1 MRLTHFRLLA
11 SLVLVSLLSACGGGG
26 GGGSDAPSEPS
37 QPTLPTPPPT
47 PPTPPPTPETFSLS
61 GTITASTSQAV
72 DSDTNDPT
80 RLAIPNDDE
89 ATAQLI
95 PNPITL
101 GGYVNR
107 PGAGSEG
114 RSQTDGDINDYFQV
128 DLLEGQAVTMLVA
141 DFEDADADLYLH
153 DEDGEIVAFSIDT
166 GEQESLVAPATATY
180 FINVLAFRGATNYIL
195 AVGALGAASPASS
208 HAIWPYQAIVKY
220 KPTASAADELE
231 TDESLDQSMAVV
243 RRAGGNG
250 RSRLMGMR
258 ADITDARQ
266 AARRLGAA
274 RAKSPALK
282 NPALKARW
290 ETLLTIKSLRQ
301 DPRVQYA
308 EPNFKVKTLLEPND
322 QGYSAQWHYPL
333 IGLPD
338 AWEITTG
345 SANVIVAVVDTG
357 ILSNHPD
364 LAGQL
369 IGGYDFVSD
378 EENAG
383 DGDGIDPNPEDTGGS
398 VGGDS
403 GSFHGTHVSGT
414 IAARGDN
421 LIGVAG
427 SAYSTRVMPMRA
439 LGADGSGST
448 YDVDQAVRYAAGL
461 PNDSGTVPAQT
472 ADVINLSLGGGP
484 FSQTSQDLY
493 NDVRA
498 AGVLVVAAAGNE
510 ASRAP
515 SFPAAYAGVIS
526 VSAVDQ
532 QRRLAPYSNFG
543 NLIDVAAPGGD
554 NSVDL
559 NGDGYPDGVLSTSG
573 SVSGDRLNFVYT
585 FLNGTSMASPHVA
598 GVLALMRSVNP
609 ALTPDDIDA
618 LLETGR
624 LTEDIGSPGRDNQ
637 YGNGLINAQ
646 LAVVAALEAAGS
658 SPVDNPRLVASAN
671 SLNFGPALTELE
683 VVLRNGGKGE
693 LLLSQVTTSEPWLS
707 VTPLDVDA
715 SELGTYRI
723 SIDRE
728 ALPTGISAAEV
739 MAQSSVNN
747 LVVRVLASSGTA
759 GAETDVGVIYV
770 LLYEPATNAAI
781 QQFSSSG
788 DGSQYSF
795 NFDGVEA
802 GEYEIVAGS
811 DADNDLLICDAGE
824 ACGAWLT
831 TDQPI
836 RIEVTEENLEN
847 LDFPIEFLV
856 ALSGLSQAGE
866 EAADKAQPSDA
877 GTRQRLR

>member
-1 MRLTHFRLLA
+1 MRLDTTRLLA
-11 SLVLVSLLSACGGGG
+11 SLLLSSLLAACGGGG
-26 GGGSDAPSEPS
+26 GGSSDTTSGPSDPV
-37 QPTLPTPPPT
+37 LPTPPPT
-47 PPTPPPTPETFSLS
+47 PPTPPPQPETYSLS
-61 GTITASTSQAV
+61 GIITASVSQAV

-80 RLAIPNDDE
+80 RLAIPNDDQ

-107 PGAGSEG
+107 PGAGAEG
-114 RSQTDGDINDYFQV
+114 RSSDDGDINDYFQV

-141 DFEDADADLYLH
+141 DFEDADADLYLF
-153 DEDGEIVAFSIDT
+153 DQAGEIVAFSLDT
-166 GEQESLVAPATATY
+166 GEQESLVAPATDTY

-195 AVGALGAASPASS
+195 AVGALNDAPASASS
-208 HAIWPYQAIVKY
+208 HAIMPYQAIVKY
-220 KPTASAADELE
+220 KASFSE
-231 TDESLDQSMAVV
+231 TQAQEADESLDQSMAVV
-243 RRAGGNG
+243 KRAGGKDRN
-250 RSRLMGMR
+250 RLMAMR
-258 ADITDARQ
+258 QDVVDARQ
-266 AARRLGAA
+266 AARRLGGARLKTAA
-274 RAKSPALK
+274 IK

-290 ETLLTIKSLRQ
+290 ETLLTIKSLKA
-301 DPRVQYA
+301 DPRIEYA
-308 EPNFKVKTLLEPND
+308 EPNYKVKTLAEPND

-364 LAGQL
+364 MAGQL
-369 IGGYDFVSD
+369 VGGYDFVSD
-378 EENAG
+378 IENSG
-383 DGDGIDPNPEDTGGS
+383 DGDGIDPIPEDTGGS
-398 VGGDS
+398 VGGNS

-427 SAYSTRVMPMRA
+427 SAYSARVMPLRA
-439 LGADGSGST
+439 LGADGGGST

-461 PNDSGTVPAQT
+461 PNDSGTVPAQP
-472 ADVINLSLGGGP
+472 ADIINLSLGGGP
-484 FSQTSQDLY
+484 FSQASQDLY
-493 NDVRA
+493 DDVRD

-510 ASRAP
+510 ASRVP
-515 SFPAAYAGVIS
+515 SFPAAYTGVIS

-573 SVSGDRLNFVYT
+573 SVSGDNLNFVYT

-618 LLETGR
+618 LLAGGM
-624 LTEDIGSPGRDNQ
+624 LTDDLGSPGRDNHFG
-637 YGNGLINAQ
+637 YGLINAQ

-658 SPVDNPRLVASAN
+658 SPADNPRLVSSNN
-671 SLNFGPALTELE
+671 SLNFGPALTDLE
-683 VVLRNGGKGE
+683 VVLRNGGRGE
-693 LLLSQVTTSEPWLS
+693 LLLSSVTTSEPWLS
-707 VTPLDVDA
+707 LTPVDVDA
-715 SELGTYRI
+715 SALGLYRVT
-723 SIDRE
+723 IDRE
-728 ALPTGISAAEV
+728 ILPAGVSAAEIR
-739 MAQSSVNN
+739 AQSSVNN
-747 LVVRVLASSGTA
+747 LVIRVLVSSATASAT
-759 GAETDVGVIYV
+759 TDVGVLYV
-770 LLYEPATNAAI
+770 LLYDPATNLPV

-788 DGSQYSF
+788 DGAQYTF

-836 RIEVTEENLEN
+836 RIMVEDNISELN
-847 LDFPIEFLV
+847 FPVEYLV
-856 ALSGLSQAGE
+856 ALPSLSQADAEGNP
-866 EAADKAQPSDA
+866 KAGGKPP
-877 GTRQRLR
+877 RQRLR

>member
-1 MRLTHFRLLA
+1 MRLTNKGLLA
-11 SLVLVSLLSACGGGG
+11 SLILTSLLTACGGGG
-26 GGGSDAPSEPS
+26 GGSSDAPTGPS
-37 QPTLPTPPPT
+37 DPMLPPAPPT
-47 PPTPPPTPETFSLS
+47 PPTPPAPQPETFSLS
-61 GTITASTSQAV
+61 GTITASASQAV

-80 RLAIPNDDE
+80 RLAIPNDDQ
-89 ATAQLI
+89 ATAQQI

-107 PGAGSEG
+107 PGSGAEG

-141 DFEDADADLYLH
+141 DFEEADADLYLY
-153 DEDGEIVAFSIDT
+153 DQAGEIVAFSLDT
-166 GEQESLVAPATATY
+166 GEQESLVAPATDTY
-180 FINVLAFRGATNYIL
+180 FINVLAFRGATNYLL
-195 AVGALGAASPASS
+195 AVGALGDSPVPASS
-208 HAIWPYQAIVKY
+208 HAILPYQAIVKY
-220 KPTASAADELE
+220 HPTGTEAQAQA
-231 TDESLDQSMAVV
+231 TDEALDRSMAVV
-243 RRAGGNG
+243 RRAGGHG
-250 RSRLMGMR
+250 RSRLMAMR
-258 ADITDARQ
+258 QDITDARQ

-274 RAKSPALK
+274 RLKTTAIK

-290 ETLLTIKSLRQ
+290 ETLLTIKSLRA
-301 DPRVQYA
+301 DPRIQYA
-308 EPNFKVKTLLEPND
+308 EPNYKVKTLAEPND

-333 IGLPD
+333 IGLPQ
-338 AWEITTG
+338 AWDITTG

-364 LAGQL
+364 MAGQL
-369 IGGYDFVSD
+369 VGGYDFVSD
-378 EENAG
+378 IENSG

-398 VGGDS
+398 VGGNS

-427 SAYSTRVMPMRA
+427 TAYSARVMPLRA
-439 LGADGSGST
+439 LGADGGGST

-461 PNDSGTVPAQT
+461 PNDSGTVPVQA

-484 FSQTSQDLY
+484 FSQASQDLY
-493 NDVRA
+493 DAVRD

-510 ASRAP
+510 ASRVP
-515 SFPAAYAGVIS
+515 SFPAAYTGVIS

-573 SVSGDRLNFVYT
+573 SVSGDNLNFVYT

-618 LLETGR
+618 LLALGE
-624 LTEDIGSPGRDNQ
+624 LTDDLGSEGKDNH
-637 YGNGLINAQ
+637 YGYGLINAQ
-646 LAVVAALEAAGS
+646 SAVVAALEAGGS
-658 SPVDNPRLVASAN
+658 SPADNPRLVSSTN
-671 SLNFGPALTELE
+671 SLNFGPTLTDLEL
-683 VVLRNGGKGE
+683 VLRNGGRGE
-693 LLLSQVTTSEPWLS
+693 LLLSDITVSEPWLS
-707 VTPLDVDA
+707 ISPIDVDA
-715 SELGTYRI
+715 NDLGTYQVT
-723 SIDRE
+723 IDRDS
-728 ALPTGISAAEV
+728 LPAGVSAAEIR
-739 MAQSSVNN
+739 AQSSVNS
-747 LVVRVLASSGTA
+747 LVVRILVSSATA
-759 GAETDVGVIYV
+759 GANTDVGVIYV
-770 LLYEPATNAAI
+770 LLYDPATNQPV

-788 DGSQYSF
+788 DGAQYAF
-795 NFDGVEA
+795 NFDNVEA

-836 RIEVTEENLEN
+836 RIEVEEDIDMLN
-847 LDFPIEFLV
+847 FPVEYLV
-856 ALSGLSQAGE
+856 AIPSLSGASQKADQTL
-866 EAADKAQPSDA
+866 ADKP
-877 GTRQRLR
+877 TRTRLR